1 MPSIIL
7 AHMTVWKAVYRWKGS
22 QFDTIYGAMFDQ
34 RWYNYVWLM
43 AAL

>member
-22 QFDTIYGAMFDQ
+22 QFDTIYGAMFNIIHDQ
-34 RWYNYVWLM
+34 RWYNYVCT
-43 AAL
+43 